1 MQHKQQIGMTMLE
14 ALIALSVFSIVLW
27 AAVANYSLAM
37 NTFWGS
43 RLYSDIHAIRFA
55 VIDLHQGKM
64 NYGTQSIN
72 APLVASKKVPL
83 SVFIKGQSLSS
94 MDGIKMDVDGYGE
107 TFAIELTGASKATCT
122 YLMGRMSGANWTSAV
137 LSSSSVL
144 LVPSS
149 SMPLSG
155 QTLLNACSSNTM
167 QMKFEAR

>member
-1 MQHKQQIGMTMLE
+1 MVEKKQIGMTLLE
-14 ALIALSVFSIVLW
+14 TLIALAIFSIVLW

-55 VIDLHQGKM
+55 VIELHQGKL

-72 APLVASKKVPL
+72 TPLVASKKVPL
-83 SVFIKGQSLSS
+83 SVFIKDQSLSS
-94 MDGIKMDVDGYGE
+94 MDGIKMDVIGYGE
-107 TFAIELTGASKATCT
+107 AFAIELTGASKATCN
-122 YLMGRMSGANWTSAV
+122 YLMSRMSGANWSGAV
-137 LSSSSVL
+137 ISSSSVL
-144 LVPSS
+144 LIPAT

-155 QTLLNACSSNTM
+155 QNLLNACSSNVM